1 MEKEQKAQHQ
11 AKADSGN
18 EEMHNEE
25 SEEVAQNQV
34 LRVYR
39 LNSLNKSH
47 IDMTD

>member
-1 MEKEQKAQHQ
+1 MDKEQKAQRQ
-11 AKADSGN
+11 AKVDSDD
-18 EEMHNEE
+18 EDMHNEE
-25 SEEVAQNQV
+25 SEEVAQNQI